1 MRSSRRH
8 SAGLTILEL
17 VIVIAIIG
25 LMSYLAVG
33 AIRWLRGANAID
45 ASVELTG
52 VMRRTTQLAS
62 ASGQMYRIVFD
73 LDAQT
78 YRVEVCEGGPA
89 AISKDPEQ
97 KFEATDPEAKQ
108 RAIED
113 AKQKIAS
120 MPQNVMPAT
129 STEDGAEAMALALTG
144 QLAARRTCTVSPD
157 FTGDPS
163 GKPGVRAIDPNR
175 TAKIKSVWVQHLRDP
190 VTSGMVAIHF
200 FPLGSAE
207 KAIVEIGDGSK
218 TFSVVVWGLTGR
230 VELQDGAIPDPD
242 DFLYRDAEGEE
253 AEER

>member
-1 MRSSRRH
+1 
-8 SAGLTILEL
+8 
-17 VIVIAIIG
+17 VIVLAIIG
-25 LMSYLAVG
+25 LLSYLSVG
-33 AIRWLRGANAID
+33 AIRWLRGANAVD

-62 ASGQMYRIVFD
+62 ASGQLYRIVFD

-97 KFEATDPEAKQ
+97 KPVESSPEAKQ
-108 RAIED
+108 RAVED
-113 AKQKIAS
+113 AKQRLAS
-120 MPQNVMPAT
+120 MPQSVTPPAGA
-129 STEDGAEAMALALTG
+129 SDADAEAMALALTG

-157 FTGDPS
+157 FTGDPN

-175 TAKIKSVWVQHLRDP
+175 SAKLKSVYVQHLRDP
-190 VTSGMVAIHF
+190 VTTGLVAVHF

-230 VELQDGAIPDPD
+230 VELQDGAIAQPDQ
-242 DFLYRDAEGEE
+242 FLYRDAEGEE
-253 AEER
+253 SHER